1 MNDFLKYALI
11 IIAAILICIFTF
23 VFLINYLESYGT
35 VELIHTIY
43 LALRCIAGL
52 SVLIT
57 VIAQTFKAYKV
68 RNVFLVMTML
78 FLCYSYVYKT
88 IFLHDHVITG

>member
-1 MNDFLKYALI
+1 MNKFLKYTLI
-11 IIAAILICIFTF
+11 IIVAVLMCIFTF

-43 LALRCIAGL
+43 MALRCIAGL

-68 RNVFLVMTML
+68 RNVFLVVAIL
-78 FLCYSYVYKT
+78 FWCYSFMYKT

>member
-1 MNDFLKYALI
+1 MNNFLKYALI

-43 LALRCIAGL
+43 LALRFIAGL

-57 VIAQTFKAYKV
+57 VIAQNLRHIK
-68 RNVFLVMTML
+68 
-78 FLCYSYVYKT
+78 
-88 IFLHDHVITG
+88 

>member
-1 MNDFLKYALI
+1 MNKFLKYTLI
-11 IIAAILICIFTF
+11 IIVAVLICIFTF
-23 VFLINYLESYGT
+23 ALLINYLEANGT

-78 FLCYSYVYKT
+78 FLCYLYVYKT

>member
-1 MNDFLKYALI
+1 MNNFLKYALI

-68 RNVFLVMTML
+68 RNVFLVVAIL
-78 FLCYSYVYKT
+78 FLCYSFMYKT

>member
-1 MNDFLKYALI
+1 MNNFLKYALI

-23 VFLINYLESYGT
+23 VFLINHLESYGT

-43 LALRCIAGL
+43 MALRCIAGL

>member
-1 MNDFLKYALI
+1 MNKFLKYTLI
-11 IIAAILICIFTF
+11 IIISVLICIFTF
-23 VFLINYLESYGT
+23 ALLINYLEANET

-52 SVLIT
+52 SVLIA

-78 FLCYSYVYKT
+78 SLCYLYVYKT

>member
-1 MNDFLKYALI
+1 MNKFLKYTLI
-11 IIAAILICIFTF
+11 IIVAVLICIFTF
-23 VFLINYLESYGT
+23 ALLINYLEANET

-57 VIAQTFKAYKV
+57 VIAQMFKAYKV

-78 FLCYSYVYKT
+78 FLCYLYVYKT

>member
-1 MNDFLKYALI
+1 MNNFLKYALI

-23 VFLINYLESYGT
+23 VFLINYLEANET

-43 LALRCIAGL
+43 LALRIIVGL
-52 SVLIT
+52 SIWIAI
-57 VIAQTFKAYKV
+57 IAQGFKAYKV
-68 RNVFLVMTML
+68 RNVFLVVAIL
-78 FLCYSYVYKT
+78 FWCYSFMYKT